1 MLRWGFSNNEKANA
15 SWHFAGPGDNER
27 IKDALEFI
35 KEKDIQSYESI
46 IDAVEKNLAEKDK
59 ITAYIDNAVIVAPVL
74 RAVVEKTNS
83 KYEVEGETNGLPVLQ
98 RMICYDKT
106 ISVDGRYK
114 IIDSTCF
121 LLTPNVET
129 LIFEE
134 GVEYINASVLRE
146 SKTLKK
152 LVFPH
157 SMRYIGEYA
166 FHSCPNLS
174 SIEFKNP
181 DTKYYEDT
189 FSGSIWEKE
198 YDHKLKDK
206 LIDLLNNFNATEINE
221 YFSGG
226 EFVDDCDKYYERN
239 TSTYVLDQLTNAFYT
254 IDVDYRDTD
263 KFSDMVKE
271 ALEEALRML

>member
-15 SWHFAGPGDNER
+15 SWHFANHDDKG

-46 IDAVEKNLAEKDK
+46 IGAVEKNLAEKDK

-83 KYEVEGETNGLPVLQ
+83 KYEVEDETNGLPVLK

-106 ISVDGRYK
+106 ISVDGKYK

-134 GVEYINASVLRE
+134 GVEYIRSSVLRE

-157 SMRYIGEYA
+157 SMVHIGEYA

-174 SIEFKNP
+174 YVEFKNP
-181 DTKYYEDT
+181 DTRCSIEA
-189 FSGSIWEKE
+189 FEGSIWAKENEKQE
-198 YDHKLKDK
+198 
-206 LIDLLNNFNATEINE
+206 
-221 YFSGG
+221 
-226 EFVDDCDKYYERN
+226 
-239 TSTYVLDQLTNAFYT
+239 
-254 IDVDYRDTD
+254 
-263 KFSDMVKE
+263 
-271 ALEEALRML
+271 